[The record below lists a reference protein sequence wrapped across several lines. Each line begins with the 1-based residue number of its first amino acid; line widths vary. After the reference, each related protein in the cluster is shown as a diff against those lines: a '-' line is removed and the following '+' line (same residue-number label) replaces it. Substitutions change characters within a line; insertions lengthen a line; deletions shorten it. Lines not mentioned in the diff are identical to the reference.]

1 MCPKYRSLFRSRSTE
16 YSSLLWSLH
25 LSTVFCFDL
34 WTKYSTLDFCAG
46 VVLCTLLWCVFIG
59 LTIWWTLNP
68 AFCFPQAPLCG
79 ALTILF
85 DPCFQ
90 DEGLIFATDFHPIL
104 ARGRPVDPQS
114 TPNMGQMRSGWG
126 EMATP
131 IRLASTIQPIH
142 ETVTNRSAN
151 SNSDEDVSNNQN
163 VIERLTRAMKI
174 RRGGRQRW
182 LNNENSG
189 EKHDKIIEMLK
200 TRPIKIHWTGD
211 MSTAR
216 T

>member
-1 MCPKYRSLFRSRSTE
+1 MYSTGAMYNKGNGLSWARARGHGCLPSVCLCYVHQVQKFVSISKYRVQFFALISVQ
-16 YSSLLWSLH
+16 
-25 LSTVFCFDL
+25 STVFCFDL
-34 WTKYSTLDFCAG
+34 WTKYSTLNFCAG

-126 EMATP
+126 ERWPHLFVWLRQFNQSTKQLQIDLQIPILMKTSAT
-131 IRLASTIQPIH
+131 TIKM
-142 ETVTNRSAN
+142 
-151 SNSDEDVSNNQN
+151 
-163 VIERLTRAMKI
+163 LL
-174 RRGGRQRW
+174 RG
-182 LNNENSG
+182 
-189 EKHDKIIEMLK
+189 
-200 TRPIKIHWTGD
+200 
-211 MSTAR
+211 
-216 T
+216 